1 MSVPTRGCEAAISW
15 PVSVYHQGD
24 SPKELRQSRTRLEVT
39 RQASISRSLLN
50 KNNDAETFIER
61 RKANKVRTVIRVAL
75 IGVLLFVVS
84 VNSAL
89 AASGGLIPELEVPQV
104 AGAAV
109 GVLPDY
115 EGSDDYTFGIAPFFR
130 YTFQK
135 QERYIQL
142 FANEL
147 SANLLNNPNLRLGPV
162 LTYQFGRNNQIDDR
176 QVKRMTEIDG
186 TVMGGVFAD
195 YVFRLSQNPRH
206 RFIVGGQAQYDL
218 GGENNGWK
226 FSGAARYWHPVAT
239 AVDLFLGTQLNF
251 ATKDYMDTYFAVDS
265 ADSTRSGLPKYT
277 AGGGAKDFALA
288 GGATFY
294 LSRSWVTT
302 AGLKYS
308 RLLDH
313 AGDSPIVDDRGS
325 ENQLFGGVGIAYMW

>member
-1 MSVPTRGCEAAISW
+1 M
-15 PVSVYHQGD
+15 
-24 SPKELRQSRTRLEVT
+24 RT
-39 RQASISRSLLN
+39 A
-50 KNNDAETFIER
+50 
-61 RKANKVRTVIRVAL
+61 VRVVLWVVVAL
-75 IGVLLFVVS
+75 STVS
-84 VNSAL
+84 VNSAF
-89 AASGGLIPELEVPQV
+89 AQSSGLVPTELEVPKI

-109 GVLPDY
+109 GFLPDY

-142 FANEL
+142 LANEL
-147 SANLLNNPNLRLGPV
+147 SANVLNHPNFRLGPV
-162 LTYQFGRNNQIDDR
+162 LSYHFGRNHQIDDS

-186 TVMGGVFAD
+186 SLLGGVFAD

-218 GGENNGWK
+218 GGESHGWK
-226 FSGAARYWHPVAT
+226 FSGSARYWHPIAT
-239 AVDLFLGTQLNF
+239 PVDLFLTTALNF
-251 ATKDYMDTYFAVDS
+251 ATKDYMDTYFGVDS
-265 ADSTRSGLPKYT
+265 TDSTRSGLPKYT
-277 AGGGAKDFALA
+277 AGGGAKDFVLA

-302 AGLKYS
+302 AGLRYS

-313 AGDSPIVDDRGS
+313 ASDSPIVDDRGS
-325 ENQLFGGVGIAYMW
+325 ENQFFTGVGVAYMW

>member
-1 MSVPTRGCEAAISW
+1 L
-15 PVSVYHQGD
+15 
-24 SPKELRQSRTRLEVT
+24 K
-39 RQASISRSLLN
+39 
-50 KNNDAETFIER
+50 IEG
-61 RKANKVRTVIRVAL
+61 KKMKKMIRVASF
-75 IGVLLFVVS
+75 VVALLFVVS

-89 AASGGLIPELEVPQV
+89 AQGAGLVPTELEVPKI
-104 AGAAV
+104 AGVAV
-109 GVLPDY
+109 GFLPDY
-115 EGSDDYTFGIAPFFR
+115 EGSDDYTIGIAPAFR
-130 YTFQK
+130 YTLEK

-142 FANEL
+142 LANEL
-147 SANLLNNPNLRLGPV
+147 SANVLNHPNLRLGPV
-162 LTYQFGRNNQIDDR
+162 LTYHFGRNNQIDDR

-195 YVFRLSQNPRH
+195 YLFRLSQNPRH
-206 RFIVGGQAQYDL
+206 RFIVGGLAQYDL
-218 GGENNGWK
+218 GGENHGWK
-226 FSGAARYWHPVAT
+226 FSGSARYWHPIAT
-239 AVDLFLGTQLNF
+239 PVDLFLTTQLNF

-277 AGGGAKDFALA
+277 AGGGAKDFVLA

-302 AGLKYS
+302 AGVRYS

-325 ENQLFGGVGIAYMW
+325 ENQFFTGVGIAYMW